1 MENVILIVCPQG
13 FAPLT
18 SKRHTYAG
26 CDDMFLFVLFF
37 CFFILFFFLPPHFHK
52 SVFFGWVCVCG
63 GGLGGVQLF
72 VESLFDEVITR
83 VD

>member
-1 MENVILIVCPQG
+1 MKVAMENVILIVCPQG

-26 CDDMFLFVLFF
+26 CDDMFLFVLVLFF
-37 CFFILFFFLPPHFHK
+37 SSTTALPQILFFGGL
-52 SVFFGWVCVCG
+52 WVG
-63 GGLGGVQLF
+63 GGAQLF
-72 VESLFDEVITR
+72 VESLFDEVITS